1 VDAYRSHERAAR
13 AYGRRPIR
21 RAAASARRN
30 TNHAGLWR
38 DLRDRVARARPG
50 HDGRSDMIGER
61 GWRLLAPVLIGA
73 LFLTLWE
80 AVVRLRD
87 IPPYIL
93 PAPSAVAMSLWND
106 GPSLLGSLLVT
117 DRKSTRLNSS
127 HLVISYA

>member
-1 VDAYRSHERAAR
+1 MSNCRSASPVGSAAR
-13 AYGRRPIR
+13 SATGQRQRCAPSGSPALSAPIR
-21 RAAASARRN
+21 TSGRAAASARWN

-73 LFLTLWE
+73 LFLALWE
-80 AVVRLRD
+80 AIVRLRD

-93 PAPSAVAMSLWND
+93 PAPSAVAMSL
-106 GPSLLGSLLVT
+106 
-117 DRKSTRLNSS
+117 
-127 HLVISYA
+127 